1 MQDVNNI
8 KYKSAF
14 METVDAMI
22 ISDGST
28 GKIIDVNRACCS
40 LLGFTEYELLGRQ
53 LSGFFS
59 EKSQVG
65 FVDPLTNT
73 NMFGGV
79 LSNRIV
85 KNKNGEF
92 IPVDMTINT
101 FEGHDSNC
109 IMTTLRD
116 GRERMRYENEI
127 LLKNK
132 ELNES
137 NASKDKLFSII
148 AHDLKNPLMALMGLS
163 ELMADDCKEV
173 SQDEISKMFNSINQL
188 SKETY
193 DLLDNLLSWSRVQT
207 KKIDIEIREIQLR
220 DLVSKIINILKPSAE
235 LKKISIINS
244 VPKMMRINADENM
257 IKTVIRNFISNS
269 IKFSNANA
277 SVTVEAYEDDKNNI
291 VAVTDEGVGM
301 EESYIANLF
310 DPGIKTSQYG
320 TNREKGTG
328 LGLLLCH
335 EFIKLHNGIIK
346 VSSKVGKGSQFQIQ
360 LPK

>member
-1 MQDVNNI
+1 MQDASNI

-14 METVDAMI
+14 MDTVDAMI

-28 GKIIDVNRACCS
+28 GKIIDVNKSCCN
-40 LLGFTEYELLGRQ
+40 LLGFGEYELLGRQ

-59 EKSQVG
+59 EKSQLG
-65 FVDPLTNT
+65 FVDPLNNT

-101 FEGHDSNC
+101 FEGHESNC

-116 GRERMRYENEI
+116 ARERMRYENEI
-127 LLKNK
+127 ILKNK

-173 SQDEISKMFNSINQL
+173 PQEETSKMFNTINQL

-193 DLLDNLLSWSRVQT
+193 DLLDNLLNWSRLQT
-207 KKIDIEIREIQLR
+207 KKIDLDIREIQLR
-220 DLVSKIINILKPSAE
+220 DLVSRVINILKPSAE
-235 LKKISIINS
+235 LKKITLINS
-244 VPKMMRINADENM
+244 VARTMKINADENM
-257 IKTVIRNFISNS
+257 IKTIIRNFISNS
-269 IKFSNANA
+269 IKFSTAD
-277 SVTVEAYEDDKNNI
+277 TQITIEAYEDDKNNI
-291 VAVTDEGVGM
+291 IAVSDQGIGM

-320 TNREKGTG
+320 TNHEKGTG

-335 EFIKLHNGIIK
+335 EFVKLHKGNIK
-346 VSSKVGKGSQFQIQ
+346 VTSKVGKGSQFQIQ
-360 LPK
+360 LPR